1 METNETYNIAIDKEN
16 YIDIKNKI
24 GLITG
29 REVKIS
35 TINKEQYLIIEFDGN
50 NVHKKTFDMMIS
62 LISQLKL
69 GYTFLSINS
78 DLSEISFTFIK

>member
-1 METNETYNIAIDKEN
+1 MGINGTNNITIDKEN
-16 YIDIKNKI
+16 YIDINSKM

-35 TINKEQYLIIEFDGN
+35 MVNKGEYLIVEFDGN
-50 NVHKKTFDMMIS
+50 GVHKKTFDMMIS

-78 DLSEISFTFIK
+78 DLFEISFTFTK

>member
-1 METNETYNIAIDKEN
+1 MKHIILQLIRK
-16 YIDIKNKI
+16 IILDIKNKI

>member
-69 GYTFLSINS
+69 GYKFLSINS

>member
-1 METNETYNIAIDKEN
+1 MGINGTNNITIDKEN
-16 YIDIKNKI
+16 YIDINSKM

-35 TINKEQYLIIEFDGN
+35 MVNREEYLIVEFDGN
-50 NVHKKTFDMMIS
+50 GVHKKTFDMMIS

-78 DLSEISFTFIK
+78 DLFEISFTFTK